1 MPGRGRVLSASGY
14 MASFQNILSFYSY
27 CEVFPSLTSPPFPP
41 TVVTLYATLGG
52 PAIVHGLNETEVTNI
67 ITSKELLQTK
77 LKVSW

>member
-1 MPGRGRVLSASGY
+1 MFEYLTCP
-14 MASFQNILSFYSY
+14 SF
-27 CEVFPSLTSPPFPP
+27 P

-77 LKVSW
+77 LKVRTAGCFVTVPYFKLCHED